1 MPLESRFARTK
12 LPGNQLLAQLP
23 ADVGDRLRP
32 HLRSVRLK
40 RGESIFRA
48 HEPLHTAYFP
58 VTGVISLLT
67 HLTDGKTLEL
77 GLVGKD
83 GMAGVALLP
92 GVNTMPF
99 DGTVQVA
106 GTALRLTAE
115 ALKQMVREPGPIHE
129 LLGRYAY
136 SVFALG
142 VQTAA
147 CNNFHSLKKRTA
159 RWLLMLHD
167 LAENAEF
174 PLTQNTLALML
185 GVRRPSVT
193 IAARALQR
201 AGLVDYRHGRM
212 RIRNR
217 RGLEAASCECYRV
230 IRQEQQ
236 RLLGY

>member
-1 MPLESRFARTK
+1 M
-12 LPGNQLLAQLP
+12 
-23 ADVGDRLRP
+23 
-32 HLRSVRLK
+32 K
-40 RGESIFRA
+40 RGDSIFRA
-48 HEPLHTAYFP
+48 HEPLHAAYFP
-58 VTGVISLLT
+58 ETGVISLLT
-67 HLTDGKTLEL
+67 RLPDGKTLEV

-83 GMAGVALLP
+83 GMAGMALLP
-92 GVNTMPF
+92 GVNMMPF

-106 GTALRLTAE
+106 GTALRLTSE
-115 ALKQMVREPGPIHE
+115 ALKQMVREPGPIHQ

-136 SVFALG
+136 AVFALG

-147 CNNFHSLKKRTA
+147 CNNFHSLRKRTA

-167 LAENAEF
+167 LAEDAEF

-201 AGLVDYRHGRM
+201 AGLIDYRHGHM
-212 RIRNR
+212 KIRNR
-217 RGLEAASCECYRV
+217 RGLEAASCECYRLM
-230 IRQEQQ
+230 RQEQQ